1 MFEKSNF
8 KNGQK
13 NNFGMIPI
21 DLGQPEG
28 MLGDEG
34 EQDGEGDE
42 GVQPGNVCR
51 EERGQHLQK
60 YP

>member
-1 MFEKSNF
+1 
-8 KNGQK
+8 
-13 NNFGMIPI
+13 MIPI

-51 EERGQHLQK
+51 EERGRNLEENH
-60 YP
+60 PRS